1 MGKAIKTHLYY
12 LKPDLFTKLTLA
24 ANSSALSLS
33 AFFSL
38 PFAYALNSLNC
49 LFLKYASF
57 FSNRSFC
64 ILLPFKALNIF
75 VFL

>member
-1 MGKAIKTHLYY
+1 MGKAIKTHPYY
-12 LKPDLFTKLTLA
+12 LNPDLFTKLTLA

-38 PFAYALNSLNC
+38 PFAYALKSLNC

-57 FSNRSFC
+57 FLTARF
-64 ILLPFKALNIF
+64 AY
-75 VFL
+75 